1 MIYCY
6 YTVFGGIFMKK
17 IIWVIL
23 IIAVIFIIAKTCGDD
38 PSSPAPDVSSVPLLS
53 ESSSELMLPEQNTND
68 FPTFS
73 SYKALSVYLN
83 SQIDAGSREISF
95 YYSGEK
101 PTPEQICRMTSVYYI
116 YTSIE
121 GDLITVTPLEYPGDR
136 IVRAWKRGN
145 TSVLSADEKRALSVA
160 ESVISEAKRA
170 SAKPLEQERYIHD
183 YLINHVTY
191 FDDDTIENPDRPSRH
206 LSVLGAL
213 LDGRANCQGY
223 TDAFYTLASML
234 GFTVDRMSVVCDDGE
249 LHMVNTVLLDGSW
262 YVTDVT
268 LDDKDNAFNLYYASL
283 NVGLDQLDEIYWPA
297 ENEIHP
303 IAAQTDSDWDYY
315 AACDNSFPSAEA
327 FASDAF
333 GKWKQSG
340 KGVFFGRLEKSVGQN
355 AFEGA
360 LNSAADATG
369 LRYNYNYWHYETG
382 RHTYVYL
389 TIK

>member
-1 MIYCY
+1 
-6 YTVFGGIFMKK
+6 MKK

-23 IIAVIFIIAKTCGDD
+23 IIAAIFIIAKTCGDE
-38 PSSPAPDVSSVPLLS
+38 PSSPAVSSLPIGS
-53 ESSSELMLPEQNTND
+53 ESSSEIMGSEQISTD
-68 FPTFS
+68 FPSFS
-73 SYKALSVYLN
+73 SHKALSVYLN

-95 YYSGEK
+95 YYPGEK
-101 PTPEQICRMTSVYYI
+101 PTAAELCRMTSVYYI
-116 YTSIE
+116 YTDVE
-121 GDLITVTPLEYPGDR
+121 GDLITITPLDYPGDR

-160 ESVISEAKRA
+160 ESVVAAAKKA
-170 SAKPLEQERYIHD
+170 SGKPLEQERYIHD

-191 FDDDTIENPDRPSRH
+191 FDDDTTENPDRPSRH
-206 LSVLGAL
+206 LTVLGAL

-234 GFTVDRMSVVCDDGE
+234 GFTVDRMSVVCNDGE

-268 LDDKDNAFNLYYASL
+268 LDDKDNDFNTYYASM
-283 NVGLDQLDEIYWPA
+283 NAGLDQLDEIYWPV

-303 IAAQTDSDWDYY
+303 IAAQTDPDWDYY
-315 AACDNSFPSAEA
+315 AVWDNSFSSAEA

-355 AFEGA
+355 AFESA

-369 LRYNYNYWHYETG
+369 LRYNYNYWHYETN

>member
-1 MIYCY
+1 MIYCCY
-6 YTVFGGIFMKK
+6 NDLWGKFMKK

-23 IIAVIFIIAKTCGDD
+23 IIAVIFIIAKTCGDE

-53 ESSSELMLPEQNTND
+53 ESSSEIMLPEQNTTD

-101 PTPEQICRMTSVYYI
+101 PTPAEICRMTSVYYI
-116 YTSIE
+116 YTSTE

-145 TSVLSADEKRALSVA
+145 ASVLSADEKRALSVA
-160 ESVISEAKRA
+160 ESVVAEAKRA

-183 YLINHVTY
+183 YLINRVTY
-191 FDDDTIENPDRPSRH
+191 FDDDTTENPDRPSRH

-234 GFTVDRMSVVCDDGE
+234 GFTVDRMSVVCNDGE

-268 LDDKDNAFNLYYASL
+268 LDDKDNAFNTYYSNPNKA
-283 NVGLDQLDEIYWPA
+283 G
-297 ENEIHP
+297 
-303 IAAQTDSDWDYY
+303 
-315 AACDNSFPSAEA
+315 A
-327 FASDAF
+327 FRNNRECRYTS
-333 GKWKQSG
+333 QS
-340 KGVFFGRLEKSVGQN
+340 RL
-355 AFEGA
+355 
-360 LNSAADATG
+360 
-369 LRYNYNYWHYETG
+369 
-382 RHTYVYL
+382 
-389 TIK
+389 